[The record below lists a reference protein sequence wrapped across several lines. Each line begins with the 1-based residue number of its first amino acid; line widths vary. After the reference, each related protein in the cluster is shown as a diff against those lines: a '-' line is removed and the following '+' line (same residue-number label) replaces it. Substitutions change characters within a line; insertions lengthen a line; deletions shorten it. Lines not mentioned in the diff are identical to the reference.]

1 MSILDYKDNESLGR
15 VRSVDTATVVI
26 AVDDVER
33 LRKLQVNRL
42 AVLQSSRAG
51 QHLIGIIQ
59 KITRTA
65 VDGKGNLVDAE
76 ETPDG
81 DQVAEL
87 NVVRIALIGTLVDK
101 VGTRNNVFLR
111 TLETVPE
118 IDANCFALEGARLTA
133 FMRVI
138 ANISGDGQRLTL
150 GHYTL
155 DESADAFLNGN
166 KFFQRHAVVVGST
179 GSGKSWT
186 TARILEQ
193 VAALPNANA
202 IVFDIHGEYAP
213 LASKGFQHFRIAGP
227 ADLSGKASLDN
238 GVIFLPYWLLGYEAM
253 TSMFVERTDQ
263 NAPNQAMVM
272 SRAILAAKQ
281 KYLEA
286 QGRKDVLDNFTID
299 SPIPF
304 DLTGVIDDLG
314 KLNEEMVPG
323 ARAGS
328 EKAGEFNGKLSRMIQ
343 RLENKRTDRRLGFL
357 FQGAGETQAFDWL
370 DRLVKALLA
379 GSVDQK
385 DGGGGVKVID
395 FSEVPSDVLPLMVSL
410 VAKLAFS
417 VQQWTEA
424 SMRHPIAIFCDEAHL
439 YIPERQ
445 QAGGAGEISVEIFER
460 IAKEGRKYGVGLVV
474 ISQRPSEV
482 NRTVLSQCNN
492 LVAMRLTNGDDQSV
506 VRRLLPDS
514 LAGFGDLLPVLDT
527 GEALV
532 VGDASL
538 LPTRIRVSTPKHRPN
553 SGTVEFWERWASDK
567 AVGGLAVAVD
577 GWRKQTMQA
586 PAVPAS

>member
-1 MSILDYKDNESLGR
+1 MSILDYKDDESLGR

-42 AVLQSSRAG
+42 AALQSSRAG

-65 VDGKGNLVDAE
+65 VDPKGTPGDSE
-76 ETPDG
+76 DEPDG
-81 DQVAEL
+81 DQVVEL

-101 VGTRNNVFLR
+101 LGSRNNVFMR

-118 IDANCFALEGARLTA
+118 IDANCFALEGARLTD

-138 ANISGDGQRLTL
+138 ANISGDGQKLTL

-193 VAALPNANA
+193 VAALANANA

-227 ADLSGKASLDN
+227 ADLTGKATLDN

-253 TSMFVERTDQ
+253 TSLFVERSDQ

-272 SRAILAAKQ
+272 SRTILAAKQ
-281 KYLEA
+281 KYLETA
-286 QGRKDVLDNFTID
+286 GRKDVLDNFTID

-304 DLTGVIDDLG
+304 DLNGVIDELG
-314 KLNEEMVPG
+314 RLNEEMVPG
-323 ARAGS
+323 TRS

-357 FQGAGETQAFDWL
+357 FQGADETQTFDWL
-370 DRLVKALLA
+370 DRLVGALLA
-379 GSVDQK
+379 GSADQK
-385 DGGGGVKVID
+385 DGRGGVKVID

-417 VQQWTEA
+417 VQQWTET
-424 SMRHPIAIFCDEAHL
+424 SRRHPVAIFCDEAHL

-445 QAGGAGEISVEIFER
+445 QAGGAGDISVEIFER

-538 LPTRIRVSTPKHRPN
+538 LPTRIRVSTPTHRPN

-567 AVGGLAVAVD
+567 AIGGLAVAVD
-577 GWRKQTMQA
+577 GWRKQTMQGPDTDA
-586 PAVPAS
+586 P

>member
-1 MSILDYKDNESLGR
+1 MTILNYKDDESLGR

-42 AVLQSSRAG
+42 SVLQSSRAG

-65 VDGKGNLVDAE
+65 VESKGSQVAPE
-76 ETPDG
+76 ETQDD
-81 DQVAEL
+81 DQSAEL
-87 NVVRIALIGTLVDK
+87 NMVRIALIGTLMDK
-101 VGTRNNVFLR
+101 VGTRSNVFLR

-138 ANISGDGQRLTL
+138 ANISGDGQKLTL

-166 KFFQRHAVVVGST
+166 KFFQRHAVIVGST

-213 LASKGFQHFRIAGP
+213 LASKGFRHFRIAGP
-227 ADLSGKASLDN
+227 ADLSGKASIDN

-253 TSMFVERTDQ
+253 TSMFVERSDQ
-263 NAPNQAMVM
+263 NAPNQSMVM

-281 KYLEA
+281 KYLEE
-286 QGRKDVLDNFTID
+286 QGRQDVLDNFTID

-304 DLTGVIDDLG
+304 DLTGVIGELSA
-314 KLNEEMVPG
+314 LNVEMVPG
-323 ARAGS
+323 ARAD
-328 EKAGEFNGKLSRMIQ
+328 KAGEFNGKLSRLIQ

-370 DRLVKALLA
+370 DRLVRALLA
-379 GSVDQK
+379 GSVDQD
-385 DGGGGVKVID
+385 DGSGGVKVID

-445 QAGGAGEISVEIFER
+445 QTGGAGEISVEIFER

-506 VRRLLPDS
+506 VRKLLPDS

-538 LPTRIRVSTPKHRPN
+538 LPTRIRVSMPEHRPN
-553 SGTVEFWERWASDK
+553 SGTVEFWERWTSEK
-567 AVGGLAVAVD
+567 AVGGLTVAVD
-577 GWRKQTMQA
+577 GWRKQTMQTQM
-586 PAVPAS
+586 PPTC

>member
-1 MSILDYKDNESLGR
+1 M
-15 VRSVDTATVVI
+15 
-26 AVDDVER
+26 
-33 LRKLQVNRL
+33 
-42 AVLQSSRAG
+42 
-51 QHLIGIIQ
+51 
-59 KITRTA
+59 
-65 VDGKGNLVDAE
+65 
-76 ETPDG
+76 
-81 DQVAEL
+81 
-87 NVVRIALIGTLVDK
+87 VRIALIGTLADK

-138 ANISGDGQRLTL
+138 ANISGDGQRLSL

-213 LASKGFQHFRIAGP
+213 LASKGFRHFRIAGP

-253 TSMFVERTDQ
+253 TSMFVERSDQ

-286 QGRKDVLDNFTID
+286 QGRSDLLENFTID

-304 DLTGVIDDLG
+304 DLTGVIDELSM
-314 KLNEEMVPG
+314 LNEEMVPG
-323 ARAGS
+323 ARANS

-357 FQGAGETQAFDWL
+357 FQGASETQAFDWL

-379 GSVDQK
+379 GAVDQN

-410 VAKLAFS
+410 VAMLAFS

-424 SMRHPIAIFCDEAHL
+424 SMRHPVAIFCDEAHL

-445 QAGGAGEISVEIFER
+445 HAGGAGEISVEIFER

-538 LPTRIRVSTPKHRPN
+538 LPTRIRVSTPEHRPN
-553 SGTVEFWERWASDK
+553 SGTVEFWERWTSDK
-567 AVGGLAVAVD
+567 PGGGLAVAVD
-577 GWRKQTMQA
+577 GWRKQTMQTLE
-586 PAVPAS
+586 PQGT